1 MINLRSLFN
10 PECQL
15 QILFTNIVG
24 AVIVLCGQVPKHI
37 ALKLKN
43 NTVRVI
49 PQMHELAKAELFLNA
64 QIIAVEELYVIQAD
78 C

>member
-24 AVIVLCGQVPKHI
+24 AVIVLRGQVPKHI

-49 PQMHELAKAELFLNA
+49 PQMHELLKAELFLNA